1 VLNLQFP
8 EAFETA
14 VEGTEI
20 VVQQTQTMEYKRQAK
35 EIEAETRV
43 LVADIQKDMNI
54 EKETASG

>member
-20 VVQQTQTMEYKRQAK
+20 VVQQTQSMEYKRQAK

-43 LVADIQKDMNI
+43 LVADI
-54 EKETASG
+54 